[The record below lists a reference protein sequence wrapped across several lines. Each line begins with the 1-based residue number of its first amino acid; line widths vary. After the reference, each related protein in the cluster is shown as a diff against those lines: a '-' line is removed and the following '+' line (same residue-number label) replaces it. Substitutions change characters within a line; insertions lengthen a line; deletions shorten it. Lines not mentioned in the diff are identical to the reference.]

1 MTGKRSIVLIEITCV
16 LALGVSPA
24 IGQAVAEQDVPAL
37 LTHIMLTKSAEG
49 LDIKLLC
56 TFYSSYQAVEL
67 SVPNRIVVNLN
78 GVEDIAAP
86 RLIEVNQSGVLRIR
100 AGMYLEGIARVVLD
114 LADDMPSYRIVPI
127 KDGLLLSIRPR
138 PGTVQAVE
146 PRPDAQKDLKA
157 RSEARTKVEEKE
169 QQQAADIENPAARRS
184 PQGVARVLSQTSE
197 TGPSRKRNFLR
208 IIASADYFSPRQ
220 GVLKNV
226 YRHGMNYGGEIN
238 VGLARFIELWIGGH
252 YFGKTVT
259 DAASGEERKVSLVPL
274 EAGLKFRLHKGVF
287 NPYLGIGGGYFLYE
301 EKTAAATTRE
311 KRPGLVSQ
319 AGFFVKIARFF
330 VIDLSA
336 QYKYCPMKTAS
347 GTFDVGGFHFGLGLG
362 VEF

>member
-1 MTGKRSIVLIEITCV
+1 MTGKRSIVSIGMICV
-16 LALGVSPA
+16 LALGLSPA
-24 IGQAVAEQDVPAL
+24 MGQVITEPDVPAL
-37 LTHIMLTKSAEG
+37 LTHIILSKADDG

-56 TFYSSYQAVEL
+56 TFYSSYQAIEL
-67 SVPNRIVVNLN
+67 GSPNRLVINLN

-86 RLIEVNQSGVLRIR
+86 RSIEVNQSGLLKIR
-100 AGMYLEGIARVVLD
+100 AGMYLKGIARVVLD
-114 LADDMPSYRIVPI
+114 LIDDMPSYRIAPI
-127 KDGLLLSIRPR
+127 KDGLILSIRPR
-138 PGTVQAVE
+138 PGTAQAIE
-146 PRPDAQKDLKA
+146 PRIGAKTDLKA
-157 RSEARTKVEEKE
+157 RTEARAKAEEKE
-169 QQQAADIENPAARRS
+169 RQKAADGENPAVRRS

-238 VGLARFIELWIGGH
+238 VGVARFIELWIGGH

-259 DAASGEERKVSLVPL
+259 DAASGNERKASLVPL
-274 EAGLKFRLHKGVF
+274 EAGIKFRFHKGVF
-287 NPYLGIGGGYFLYE
+287 NPYLGIGGGYFLYK
-301 EKTAAATTRE
+301 EKTAAATIRE

-330 VIDLSA
+330 VIDFSS
-336 QYKYCPMKTAS
+336 QYKYCPMETAA
-347 GTFDVGGFHFGLGLG
+347 GKFDAGGFHFGLGLG